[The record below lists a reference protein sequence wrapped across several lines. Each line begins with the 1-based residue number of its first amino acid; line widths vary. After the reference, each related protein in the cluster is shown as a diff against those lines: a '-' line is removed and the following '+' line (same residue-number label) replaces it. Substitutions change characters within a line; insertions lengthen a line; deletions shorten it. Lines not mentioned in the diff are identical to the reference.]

1 MIIKLARLLAGT
13 AEGMTIDEIAIT
25 FHVSRR
31 TAERLKATVD
41 AEISQKGCT
50 SG

>member
-1 MIIKLARLLAGT
+1 MQNSENISDTAAVIKERRGHLGCVTLNKPKRLNA
-13 AEGMTIDEIAIT
+13 
-25 FHVSRR
+25 
-31 TAERLKATVD
+31 VD

>member
-1 MIIKLARLLAGT
+1 MKSGVQMENDILELERPELFGLITVPIRGDNRGKLVA
-13 AEGMTIDEIAIT
+13 
-25 FHVSRR
+25 
-31 TAERLKATVD
+31 VD